1 MQYLIDGVGH
11 RQKIRSL
18 TLIVALAAVA
28 LTLASLARPFSAHA
42 LIPDP
47 DFWKQT
53 AERQD
58 TVNRLIYAESPQS
71 IPSSYSAMREAEEI
85 LRAREQALPPANPQ
99 TPGIWQQLR
108 TVTVRS
114 SLSTPMRALGTVG
127 LAVGTFEVGWK
138 IGSGINAKFL
148 HIGIPEATDPTVDY
162 RWTEI
167 RWADA
172 LSQTFAGAE
181 WPAAD
186 GWLISMRQTCCSFDA
201 TNRWFD
207 APCPFSGFTPPAPF
221 VVGGPV
227 ATTTQC
233 YGTGVPPGYADA
245 SVRYGWASE
254 DALTAAGPIEDYDS
268 QSHTKASPA
277 PTPDSQSTV
286 EDAIEDELAQ
296 PENELLLQWL
306 NYNLGSPGESDQPPR
321 QKTASLGANG
331 PTERSS
337 IGTLR
342 RERS

>member
-1 MQYLIDGVGH
+1 
-11 RQKIRSL
+11 
-18 TLIVALAAVA
+18 
-28 LTLASLARPFSAHA
+28 
-42 LIPDP
+42 
-47 DFWKQT
+47 
-53 AERQD
+53 
-58 TVNRLIYAESPQS
+58 
-71 IPSSYSAMREAEEI
+71 
-85 LRAREQALPPANPQ
+85 
-99 TPGIWQQLR
+99 
-108 TVTVRS
+108 
-114 SLSTPMRALGTVG
+114 MRALGTVG

-286 EDAIEDELAQ
+286 EDAIEDELAL

-306 NYNLGSPGESDQPPR
+306 NYVLGSPGEADPLGIGPDRPDIGFRKRKEKWEKHDRKFATPHEDEDAYWEDAATVVRKAEDRQQDFERCVRERDTALIYWDGVREVIVIVRDGEIETFFPPR
-321 QKTASLGANG
+321 DRTVPPDPGY
-331 PTERSS
+331 P
-337 IGTLR
+337 R
-342 RERS
+342 RYYDRQCSE